1 MTISNII
8 SAIGNNSSVYPL
20 IVRDCGIEVPT
31 KIALTYNQNKK
42 ESKGIAYLAAR
53 ERFLDEYA
61 TSAVWLGGIPF
72 VGWIANKYIKA
83 RGLNPD
89 VNLKLF
95 KEEQGIQGIDYNIN
109 KFKDLVPDAV
119 KDLVKAKEN
128 KKLFEKLL
136 AGKFIASTTIPIL
149 FMGFILPKLIFASSA
164 KKIQNLREKEAQSLK
179 NNAQVSFLQKDRFYK
194 SKDVNF
200 TGSWITKA
208 ANFSAQDKMAVTDG
222 GYAVG
227 RIATARNKNER
238 YDLSF
243 KMAGMMFLN
252 FVAPKWIEKGLN
264 KISGISLDP
273 VMLAD
278 KDFMTQI
285 KEGKLQLP
293 KTDSAKDLL
302 DFVDNIQNKDT
313 YFIKYAKKFEKIKM
327 LENGIRDPREYVD
340 LKKLGNFRNDIELFS
355 QKLLKSE
362 NIDSFIKKA
371 KFAKSAN
378 ILTNVALSSFLLA
391 YVLPK
396 AQFAFRKLV
405 TGSDLEPGLAPAE
418 KIVDKKA

>member
-1 MTISNII
+1 
-8 SAIGNNSSVYPL
+8 
-20 IVRDCGIEVPT
+20 
-31 KIALTYNQNKK
+31 
-42 ESKGIAYLAAR
+42 
-53 ERFLDEYA
+53 
-61 TSAVWLGGIPF
+61 
-72 VGWIANKYIKA
+72 
-83 RGLNPD
+83 
-89 VNLKLF
+89 
-95 KEEQGIQGIDYNIN
+95 
-109 KFKDLVPDAV
+109 
-119 KDLVKAKEN
+119 
-128 KKLFEKLL
+128 
-136 AGKFIASTTIPIL
+136 
-149 FMGFILPKLIFASSA
+149 
-164 KKIQNLREKEAQSLK
+164 
-179 NNAQVSFLQKDRFYK
+179 
-194 SKDVNF
+194 
-200 TGSWITKA
+200 
-208 ANFSAQDKMAVTDG
+208 
-222 GYAVG
+222 
-227 RIATARNKNER
+227 
-238 YDLSF
+238 
-243 KMAGMMFLN
+243 
-252 FVAPKWIEKGLN
+252 
-264 KISGISLDP
+264 
-273 VMLAD
+273 MLAD

-418 KIVDKKA
+418 KIVGRNNK